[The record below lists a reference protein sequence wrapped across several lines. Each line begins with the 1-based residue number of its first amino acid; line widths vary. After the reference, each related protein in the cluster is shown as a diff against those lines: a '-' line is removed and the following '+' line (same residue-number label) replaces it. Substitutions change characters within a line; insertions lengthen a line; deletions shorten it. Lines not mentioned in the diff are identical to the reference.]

1 MLKCLLKKIK
11 MKITLKLKIHFSF
24 YNNCLLQKFEN
35 YLIAKSLQ
43 DLKKR
48 SKGWINR
55 VQMDNSNIHM
65 IYVLLDGVGDLPH
78 PDLDGKTPLEAA
90 NTPTLDKIASNGTI
104 GEVISVGK
112 GIAPESDI
120 AVFNMLGY
128 KFEHADY
135 AGRGVIEAIG
145 VGIDFKDG
153 DLALRGNYSTLDEN
167 EVITDR
173 RAGRHIEK
181 EDADGIAKELEEKI
195 QFSIPDTKIVVA
207 PTIGHRV
214 TVRIRAPSKK
224 LSSRIT
230 NTDPAYSNIGGMG
243 VAKAVGDFLK
253 VEKCLPLE
261 DVEDA
266 KITSNLV
273 NEFSEQSIN
282 IMKNS
287 DINKKRKEQ
296 NKKQLSCILLRDAG
310 NKYPDVPPIN
320 EKHEMKF
327 SCIVDMPVELGISEV
342 LKMKAFEAGGLTDYE
357 EKAKV
362 AAKAMETHNAIYVHL
377 KGPDE
382 FGHDGDAIGKM
393 KNIEEIDQ
401 RFFKT
406 LVENIDSSNVAII
419 ISADH
424 STPCINKG
432 HSDDPVPVVVSAD
445 FIKNDGTTRMTEEQA
460 KKGSIG
466 LLQGAEVVTKSLELI
481 RSQIKPNH

>member
-1 MLKCLLKKIK
+1 M
-11 MKITLKLKIHFSF
+11 
-24 YNNCLLQKFEN
+24 NN
-35 YLIAKSLQ
+35 S
-43 DLKKR
+43 D
-48 SKGWINR
+48 
-55 VQMDNSNIHM
+55 IHM

-90 NTPTLDKIASNGTI
+90 NTPTLDKIASNGAI

-128 KFEHADY
+128 KFNHAEY
-135 AGRGVIEAIG
+135 VGRGVIEAIG
-145 VGIDFKDG
+145 IGIDFKNG
-153 DLALRGNYSTLDEN
+153 DLALRGNYSTLDEDG
-167 EVITDR
+167 VIIDR
-173 RAGRHIEK
+173 RAGRNIEK
-181 EDADGIAKELEEKI
+181 EDADRIAKEIEEKI
-195 QFSIPDTKIVVA
+195 KLSSPETSVVVS

-214 TVRIRAPSKK
+214 TVRIRTNSQ
-224 LSSRIT
+224 LSSKIT

-253 VEKCLPLE
+253 IEKCLPLE
-261 DVEDA
+261 DTKESKFTA
-266 KITSNLV
+266 NLV
-273 NEFSEQSIN
+273 NEFSENAIK
-282 IMKNS
+282 IMKES
-287 DINKKRKEQ
+287 EINKKRKTQ

-310 NKYPDVPPIN
+310 NKYPDVIPIN
-320 EKHEMKF
+320 EKYGMNF

-362 AAKAMETHNAIYVHL
+362 AAKAMETQNSIYVHL

-382 FGHDGDAIGKM
+382 FGHDGDARGKM

-406 LVENIDSSNVAII
+406 LVENIDSSKVAII

-432 HSDDPVPVVVSAD
+432 HSDDPVPVLVSGD
-445 FIKNDGTTRMTEEQA
+445 FIKKDGTTRMTEQQA

-466 LLQGAEVVTKSLELI
+466 LLQGAEVVTKALELI
-481 RSQIKPNH
+481 KSQI

>member
-1 MLKCLLKKIK
+1 
-11 MKITLKLKIHFSF
+11 
-24 YNNCLLQKFEN
+24 
-35 YLIAKSLQ
+35 
-43 DLKKR
+43 
-48 SKGWINR
+48 
-55 VQMDNSNIHM
+55 MDNSNVHL

-90 NTPTLDKIASNGTI
+90 KTPTLDKIASNGSI

-128 KFEHADY
+128 KFDHSDY
-135 AGRGVIEAIG
+135 VGRGVIEGIG
-145 VGIDFKDG
+145 IGIDFKDG
-153 DLALRGNYSTLDEN
+153 DLALRGNYSTLN
-167 EVITDR
+167 EEGVITDR
-173 RAGRHIEK
+173 RAGRQIER
-181 EDADGIAKELEEKI
+181 EDADGIAKEIEEKI
-195 QFSIPDTKIVVA
+195 KFSDPDTSVVVS

-214 TVRIRAPSKK
+214 TVRIRVKSRK
-224 LSSRIT
+224 LSSKIT

-253 VEKCLPLE
+253 IEKCLPLE
-261 DVEDA
+261 ETEDA
-266 KITSNLV
+266 KFTANLV

-282 IMKNS
+282 ILKDS
-287 DINKKRKEQ
+287 KINKKRQEQ

-310 NKYPDVPPIN
+310 NKYPNVIPIN
-320 EKHEMKF
+320 EKYTMKF

-342 LKMKAFEAGGLTDYE
+342 LKMKVFEAGGLTDYE
-357 EKAKV
+357 EKARV
-362 AAKAMETHNAIYVHL
+362 AAKAMETQNAIYVHL

-406 LVENIDSSNVAII
+406 LVENIDSSKVAII

-424 STPCINKG
+424 STPCIYKG
-432 HSDDPVPVVVSAD
+432 HSDDPVPILVSGD
-445 FIKNDGTTRMTEEQA
+445 FIKKDGTTRMTEEQA

-466 LLQGAEVVTKSLELI
+466 LLQGAEVVLKSLELI
-481 RSQIKPNH
+481 KSQT

>member
-1 MLKCLLKKIK
+1 
-11 MKITLKLKIHFSF
+11 
-24 YNNCLLQKFEN
+24 
-35 YLIAKSLQ
+35 
-43 DLKKR
+43 
-48 SKGWINR
+48 
-55 VQMDNSNIHM
+55 MDNSDIHM

-78 PDLDGKTPLEAA
+78 PDLQGKTPLEAA
-90 NTPTLDKIASNGTI
+90 NTPTLDKIASNGCI

-128 KFEHADY
+128 KFNHAEY

-145 VGIDFKDG
+145 IGIDFKDG
-153 DLALRGNYSTLDEN
+153 DLALRGNYSTLNDD
-167 EVITDR
+167 EVIIDR
-173 RAGRHIEK
+173 RAGRNIEK
-181 EDADGIAKELEEKI
+181 EDADGIAKEIEEKI
-195 QFSIPDTKIVVA
+195 KLSSPDTSVVVS

-214 TVRIRAPSKK
+214 TVRIRANSRK
-224 LSSRIT
+224 LSSKIT

-253 VEKCLPLE
+253 IEKCLPLE
-261 DVEDA
+261 DDEDSKFTA
-266 KITSNLV
+266 NIV
-273 NEFSEQSIN
+273 NEFSEQSIR
-282 IMKNS
+282 IMKES
-287 DINKKRKEQ
+287 QVNKKRKEQ
-296 NKKQLSCILLRDAG
+296 GKKQLSCILLRDAG
-310 NKYPDVPPIN
+310 NKYPDVIPIN
-320 EKHEMKF
+320 EKYSMQF
-327 SCIVDMPVELGISEV
+327 SCIVDMPVEIGISNV

-357 EKAKV
+357 EKARV
-362 AAKAMETHNAIYVHL
+362 AAKAMETQNSIYVHL

-406 LVENIDSSNVAII
+406 LVENIDSSKVAIV

-432 HSDDPVPVVVSAD
+432 HSDDPVPVLVSAD
-445 FIKNDGTTRMTEEQA
+445 FIQNDGTTRMTEEQA

-466 LLQGAEVVTKSLELI
+466 LLQGAAVVPKALELI
-481 RSQIKPNH
+481 KSQK

>member
-1 MLKCLLKKIK
+1 M
-11 MKITLKLKIHFSF
+11 
-24 YNNCLLQKFEN
+24 QVE
-35 YLIAKSLQ
+35 
-43 DLKKR
+43 
-48 SKGWINR
+48 
-55 VQMDNSNIHM
+55 
-65 IYVLLDGVGDLPH
+65 
-78 PDLDGKTPLEAA
+78 
-90 NTPTLDKIASNGTI
+90 
-104 GEVISVGK
+104 
-112 GIAPESDI
+112 
-120 AVFNMLGY
+120 
-128 KFEHADY
+128 
-135 AGRGVIEAIG
+135 GVIEAIG

-153 DLALRGNYSTLDEN
+153 DLALRGNYSTLN
-167 EVITDR
+167 EEEIIIDR

-195 QFSIPDTKIVVA
+195 KFSDPDTKIVVA

-214 TVRIRAPSKK
+214 TVRIRTPSQK
-224 LSSRIT
+224 LSSKIT
-230 NTDPAYSNIGGMG
+230 NTDPAYTNIGGMG

-253 VEKCLPLE
+253 IEKCLPLE
-261 DVEDA
+261 DGENSKFTA
-266 KITSNLV
+266 NLV
-273 NEFSEQSIN
+273 NEFSEQSIK
-282 IMKNS
+282 IMKES
-287 DINKKRKEQ
+287 EINKKRQAQ

-342 LKMKAFEAGGLTDYE
+342 LKMEAFEAGGLTDYE

-362 AAKAMETHNAIYVHL
+362 AAKAMETQNAIYVHL

-406 LVENIDSSNVAII
+406 LVENIDSNKVAII

-432 HSDDPVPVVVSAD
+432 HSDDPVPVIVSAD

-466 LLQGAEVVTKSLELI
+466 LLQGSEVVTKSLELI

>member
-1 MLKCLLKKIK
+1 
-11 MKITLKLKIHFSF
+11 
-24 YNNCLLQKFEN
+24 
-35 YLIAKSLQ
+35 
-43 DLKKR
+43 
-48 SKGWINR
+48 
-55 VQMDNSNIHM
+55 MDNSNVHM

-90 NTPTLDKIASNGTI
+90 NTPTLDKIASNGVI

-153 DLALRGNYSTLDEN
+153 DLALRGNYSTLNEN

-181 EDADGIAKELEEKI
+181 EDAEGIAKELEEKI
-195 QFSIPDTKIVVA
+195 KFSIPDTQVVVA

-243 VAKAVGDFLK
+243 VAKEVGDNLK

-261 DVEDA
+261 DIEDA

-273 NEFSEQSIN
+273 NEFSEQSIQ

-287 DINKKRKEQ
+287 DINKRET
-296 NKKQLSCILLRDAG
+296 NK
-310 NKYPDVPPIN
+310 
-320 EKHEMKF
+320 
-327 SCIVDMPVELGISEV
+327 
-342 LKMKAFEAGGLTDYE
+342 
-357 EKAKV
+357 
-362 AAKAMETHNAIYVHL
+362 
-377 KGPDE
+377 
-382 FGHDGDAIGKM
+382 
-393 KNIEEIDQ
+393 
-401 RFFKT
+401 
-406 LVENIDSSNVAII
+406 
-419 ISADH
+419 
-424 STPCINKG
+424 
-432 HSDDPVPVVVSAD
+432 
-445 FIKNDGTTRMTEEQA
+445 IKN
-460 KKGSIG
+460 
-466 LLQGAEVVTKSLELI
+466 
-481 RSQIKPNH
+481 N

>member
-1 MLKCLLKKIK
+1 M
-11 MKITLKLKIHFSF
+11 
-24 YNNCLLQKFEN
+24 
-35 YLIAKSLQ
+35 SL
-43 DLKKR
+43 
-48 SKGWINR
+48 
-55 VQMDNSNIHM
+55 DNSEIHM

-90 NTPTLDKIASNGTI
+90 NTPTLDKLSKNGVI

-128 KFEHADY
+128 KFQHTDY

-145 VGIDFKDG
+145 VGIDFRNG
-153 DLALRGNYSTLDEN
+153 DLALRGNYATLDEQG
-167 EVITDR
+167 VIVDR

-181 EDADGIAKELEEKI
+181 EDAIDIAKEIENKVR
-195 QFSIPDTKIVVA
+195 FSQPNTSVVVA

-214 TVRIRAPSKK
+214 TVRIRAESET
-224 LSSRIT
+224 LSSKIT

-243 VAKAVGDFLK
+243 VAKAVGDYLK
-253 VEKCLPLE
+253 IEKCLPLE
-261 DVEDA
+261 ESDDA
-266 KITSNLV
+266 RITSKLV
-273 NEFSEQSIN
+273 NEFNDQSIK
-282 IMKNS
+282 IMKES
-287 DINKKRKEQ
+287 QINKKRKEQ
-296 NKKQLSCILLRDAG
+296 NKKLLSCILLRDAG
-310 NKYPDVPPIN
+310 NKYPDVIPIN
-320 EKHEMKF
+320 EKYAMNF
-327 SCIVDMPVELGISEV
+327 SCIVDMPVELGISDV
-342 LKMKAFEAGGLTDYE
+342 LEMKAFEAGGLTDYE

-362 AAKAMETHNAIYVHL
+362 AAKAMETQNAIYVHL

-406 LVENIDSSNVAII
+406 LLENIDPNKVAIV

-432 HSDDPVPVVVSAD
+432 HSDDPVPVLVSAN
-445 FIKNDGTTRMTEEQA
+445 FIKNDGTTRMTEKQA

-466 LLQGAEVVTKSLELI
+466 LIQGAEVIETALKLI
-481 RSQIKPNH
+481 KSQI